1 MRSLAVE
8 QGPHSIFGMASTK
21 FRCDSHTTSVSAM
34 SPRANPSNGG
44 VAAFVRDDAEISNG
58 VPPLP
63 L

>member
-1 MRSLAVE
+1 
-8 QGPHSIFGMASTK
+8 MAGT
-21 FRCDSHTTSVSAM
+21 RLILDSHTINVTAM